1 MLVRRLLA
9 LAILVIGVAGA
20 RPALADAMPF
30 SDGIL
35 WRIEGADGAAA
46 SYLFGTL
53 HSTDDRVNA
62 LPEPVSRAFAESRT
76 LAIECI
82 LDGPATIRV
91 SRAMLLPPSEH
102 LDALL
107 SAAQVAR
114 LKEVAAQFHFPF
126 TMVTRFKPWGAVAFF
141 SLPPE
146 ELLRT
151 AGGKKPLDENL
162 RAQAE
167 AAGKTVLG
175 LETVDEQI
183 ETLDGM
189 RPDDQLQMLDST
201 LQQAGDI
208 EKVFT
213 TLRDAYLARDLTTV
227 YGLLNA
233 EKNDDATGAAARFE
247 QRLIVDRNRRMVDRM
262 DKLLRQGNAFVAVGA
277 LHLPGSHGIL
287 QLLTDEGYRVTRV
300 Y

>member
-1 MLVRRLLA
+1 MLVHRLLA
-9 LAILVIGVAGA
+9 LFVLVVGVAGA

-35 WRIEGADGAAA
+35 WRIEDADGAA

-53 HSTDDRVNA
+53 HSTDEQVTA
-62 LPEPVSRAFAESRT
+62 LPEPVSRAFEESRT

-91 SRAMLLPPSEH
+91 SRAMLLPSNEH

-107 SAAQVAR
+107 SAEQVVR
-114 LKEVAAQFHFPF
+114 LKEAAAQFHFPF
-126 TMVTRFKPWGAVAFF
+126 TMVTRFKPWGAVALF

-208 EKVFT
+208 EKVFA

-227 YGLLNA
+227 YSLLNA

-247 QRLIVDRNRRMVDRM
+247 QRLIVDRNRRMVGRM

>member
-1 MLVRRLLA
+1 MLAHRFLAFLL
-9 LAILVIGVAGA
+9 IVIGVAGA

-30 SDGIL
+30 SDGVL
-35 WRIEGADGAAA
+35 WRVERADGAA
-46 SYLFGTL
+46 SYVFGTL
-53 HSTDDRVNA
+53 HSSDDRVTR
-62 LPEPVSRAFAESRT
+62 LPEPVDRAFADSRT

-82 LDGPATIRV
+82 LDAPASLKV
-91 SRAMLLPPSEH
+91 SRAMMLPASER

-107 SAAQVAR
+107 TDKQVAR
-114 LKEVAAQFHFPF
+114 LKEVSAHFHFPF
-126 TMVTRFKPWGAVAFF
+126 TMVTRFKPWGAMVLF

-151 AGGKKPLDENL
+151 AGGKKPLDESL

-201 LQQAGDI
+201 LEQAG
-208 EKVFT
+208 EVERTFGH
-213 TLRDAYLARDLTTV
+213 LRDAYLARDLVTV

-233 EKNDDATGAAARFE
+233 EKRDDATGTVGRFE
-247 QRLIVDRNRRMVDRM
+247 QRLIIDRNRRMVERM
-262 DKLLRQGNAFVAVGA
+262 DKLLRQGDAFVAVGA
-277 LHLPGSHGIL
+277 LHLPGAHGIL
-287 QLLTDEGYRVTRV
+287 QLLTDEGYQVTRV